1 MRNDDKEKKK
11 EKGLISFERKKCP
24 LFCDDFEHTIVDMKI
39 KPRQNNYEIIKV

>member
-24 LFCDDFEHTIVDMKI
+24 LFCDDFEQTSG
-39 KPRQNNYEIIKV
+39 YENLVKAKQL